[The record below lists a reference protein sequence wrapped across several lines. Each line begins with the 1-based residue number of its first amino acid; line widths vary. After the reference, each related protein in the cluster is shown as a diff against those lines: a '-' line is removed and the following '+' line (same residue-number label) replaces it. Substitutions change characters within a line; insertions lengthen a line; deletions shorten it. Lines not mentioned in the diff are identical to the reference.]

1 MSQQKMSVIGST
13 KIIIDINN
21 LIAVVDSYVAN
32 LRI

>member
-1 MSQQKMSVIGST
+1 MSIIGST

-32 LRI
+32 LCH

>member
-1 MSQQKMSVIGST
+1 MSKLKMSVIGST

-32 LRI
+32 

>member
-1 MSQQKMSVIGST
+1 MSVIGST

-32 LRI
+32 LCVK